1 MYNTAYETVE
11 VDVVL
16 NLVIT
21 CTTQHYT
28 VEADVWLELVQ
39 HITILL
45 KWTSGY
51 NLYNTA

>member
-16 NLVIT
+16 SLVIT

-28 VEADVWLELVQ
+28 VKADV
-39 HITILL
+39 
-45 KWTSGY
+45 
-51 NLYNTA
+51 